1 VRPNRRPATLVA
13 CLLLLSLIVAQGSDH
28 RTRLSQVRS
37 LSLPSSAVLDEHAQP
52 LIAAS
57 GKVGFVA
64 SVTGGSLISF
74 SLTSGKILSS
84 VTVGDNVGAISM
96 IETAIETASRRLI
109 AVPAANDPRGG
120 GPATVTIVDA
130 TRAKRLEMRSLL
142 VLPRDAQIT
151 SSTGAVLTHD
161 GRFCLIASS
170 FDVPTLYSFDVQTGE
185 LISHLALI
193 GRPSEIAIYDGI
205 GRRLVAI
212 ASAEKNNLSL
222 IKVDDQGGLSSGAN
236 FSPSV
241 AHFEGANN
249 PAFSFDGRTVYIAG
263 STGDRVFALDSES
276 GGIIDSIS
284 VTSPERI
291 TVAVGADGIERI
303 GTIRVRASSAAKPGG
318 VTIIA
323 NQAGRL
329 TTRSEF
335 SAPDGIDFSSAN
347 NVAFT
352 SDASIAFVGSTSGML
367 FAFNSD
373 TGELESYQKIGSE
386 LHRVALSEKAR
397 SIAVVRSASSGDE
410 VVLVSFDAVFSDE
423 TDPSAPAIDSLSPD
437 TVEQGRLKNL
447 KLVVIGQNFTE
458 GSSLVVNGVEMGAD
472 LVKKGRALQTSL
484 PKSLFDQAQQIS
496 IQVKAANGSVSQPK
510 ALNVIRPGVPVIDK
524 ISPAEV
530 PGPSDPF
537 TLRVK
542 GSNFRVSSA
551 IVVAGVAL
559 NTQQLNPQTL
569 QAVVPADIASV
580 VAKDPVKVQVKDLA
594 VSDLVSANKDLLIF
608 GPRVNELRPSVDSVI
623 AGARKFTLKIV
634 GDNFRDGA
642 QVAINGTIV
651 VANRIVSANRKS
663 MKVIVGDQLF
673 QSAGR
678 LTIVVRNTGGG
689 ESDPKDLD
697 IHGPEIASLNPT
709 KLLAGVPDVRV
720 DIFGQNFRRRA
731 RVYVKSTDKA
741 LQVPRQQ
748 IRFRDSTHIVVTLGG
763 DLNDLIAKPDT
774 LQFEVVNR
782 NGGDGVPSLDQPLD
796 VVGPN
801 ITDASIKPIKK
812 DDTHVSITINGENFR
827 RRAIIEFVKDG
838 ATVLQQTPVKLNEN
852 LAKLIVKK
860 KRIDALGTFQVRV
873 VNPGSAAP
881 VPSNPFQPKQS
892 ADQSTQ
898 STQSTAIIRLRS

>member
-1 VRPNRRPATLVA
+1 
-13 CLLLLSLIVAQGSDH
+13 LSLIVAQGSDR

-52 LIAAS
+52 LIARS

-74 SLTSGKILSS
+74 SVTSGKILSS
-84 VTVGDNVGAISM
+84 VTVGNNVGTISM
-96 IETAIETASRRLI
+96 IETAGQRLI
-109 AVPAANDPRGG
+109 AVPAANDPQGG

-130 TRAKRLEMRSLL
+130 TSAKRLEMRSLL

-161 GRFCLIASS
+161 GRFCLVASS
-170 FDVPTLYSFDVQTGE
+170 FDVPTLYSFDVQTGG

-193 GRPSEIAIYDGI
+193 GRPSDVALYDDS

-222 IKVDDQGGLSSGAN
+222 IKIDDQGGLSSGAN

-241 AHFEGANN
+241 AHFDDGNN
-249 PAFSFDGRTVYIAG
+249 PAFSFDGRTVYVAG
-263 STGDRVFALDSES
+263 SLGDRLFAVDSDS
-276 GGIIDSIS
+276 GAIIDSIS

-291 TVAVGADGIERI
+291 SVAESADGSEKI
-303 GTIRVRASSAAKPGG
+303 GATRVRRSSGDKPGG

-323 NQAGRL
+323 NLAGRL
-329 TTRSEF
+329 ATRSEF
-335 SAPDGIDFSSAN
+335 SPPDGVDFSSAN

-352 SDASIAFVGSTSGML
+352 GDASVAFVGSTSGML
-367 FAFNSD
+367 FAFDTD

-386 LHRVALSEKAR
+386 LRRIALSEPAR
-397 SIAVVRSASSGDE
+397 AVAAVRSASSGDE
-410 VVLVSFDAVFSDE
+410 VVIVTFDATPLDG

-447 KLVVIGQNFTE
+447 TLVVIGQNFTE
-458 GSSLVVNGVEMGAD
+458 GSSVVVNGAEMGAD
-472 LVKKGRALQTSL
+472 LVKRGRALQTKL
-484 PKSLFDQAQQIS
+484 PKSVFDQVQQIS

-510 ALNVIRPGVPVIDK
+510 ALNVVRPGAPVIDK

-559 NTQQLNPQTL
+559 NTQQINSQTL
-569 QAVVPADIASV
+569 QAVVPASIAGV

-594 VSDLVSANKDLLIF
+594 ISDLVSASDKDLLIF
-608 GPRVNELRPSVDSVI
+608 GPRVKELRTSVDSVV
-623 AGARKFTLKIV
+623 AGAPRFTLKIV

-642 QVAINGTIV
+642 QVTINGAV
-651 VANRIVSANRKS
+651 VATNRIVYATRKAI
-663 MKVIVGDQLF
+663 KLVVGDQLF
-673 QSAGR
+673 QDAGT
-678 LTIVVRNTGGG
+678 LTIVVRNIGGG
-689 ESDPKDLD
+689 ESDPMDLD
-697 IHGPEIASLNPT
+697 VHAPEIASFGPT
-709 KLLAGVPDVRV
+709 NLQAGVPDVRV
-720 DIFGQNFRRRA
+720 DIFGKNFRRHA

-741 LQVPRQQ
+741 LEFPRQQ
-748 IRFRDSTHIVVTLGG
+748 IRFRDSTHLVVTLGG

-782 NGGDGVPSLDQPLD
+782 NGGDGIPSLDQPLN

-801 ITDASIKPIKK
+801 ITDALIEPIKK
-812 DDTHVSITINGENFR
+812 DATHVRITIDGENFG
-827 RRAIIEFVKDG
+827 RRATVEFVKDG
-838 ATVLQQTPVKLNEN
+838 ATVLQQTPVKLREN
-852 LAKLIVKK
+852 LARLIIKT

-881 VPSNPFQPKQS
+881 VPSNPFQPRQS
-892 ADQSTQ
+892 VNQ